1 MSDSEI
7 LSDTESLSDDP
18 IDEPIEKV
26 KKTRKPSIKVKKSKK
41 VVMVLPE
48 DAEIGSDSEEET
60 VQLKARKVV
69 KVAPAVRKKREWT
82 DEQRADFALRMKKA
96 RDAKLK
102 VKKEVIIP
110 QEEPEIAELI
120 KEGKK
125 VRKAKLKASIKKEA
139 LKILKQE
146 QAENMVSD
154 SDSSESEPEMKA
166 VKQYI
171 TRRKA
176 RKKTKQ
182 VKAPPKPKENI
193 IVNQQEEQSLGYQ
206 FL

>member
-1 MSDSEI
+1 MSDS
-7 LSDTESLSDDP
+7 ESLSDDP
-18 IDEPIEKV
+18 IDEIDEPIEKV

-41 VVMVLPE
+41 VEMILPE

-60 VQLKARKVV
+60 VKLKTRRVV
-69 KVAPAVRKKREWT
+69 KVAPAVRKKREWS

-102 VKKEVIIP
+102 VKKEVVIP

-125 VRKAKLKASIKKEA
+125 ARKAKLKASIKKEA
-139 LKILKQE
+139 IKILKQE
-146 QAENMVSD
+146 QAENIVSD
-154 SDSSESEPEMKA
+154 SDTSESEPEMKA

-182 VKAPPKPKENI
+182 VKAPPKPKENVV
-193 IVNQQEEQSLGYQ
+193 VNEEQSLGYQ